1 MNTTITIG
9 ENQLDFYKYN
19 TVIVGS
25 GAAGFNAALR
35 LHTYGQKDIAL
46 ITDHLLAGTSRN
58 TGSDKQTYYKLTL
71 AGDKGDSVYE
81 MAQTLFQGGCVDGD
95 IALTEAS
102 LSAQSFLHLVELG
115 VPFPRNQ
122 YGEFVG
128 YKTDHDPRARGTS
141 IGPYT
146 SKVMTECLETACRE
160 KNIELLSGYQV
171 IKVLKDKGK
180 VLGLLCY
187 NLKSTGTRPKFSVF
201 SCKNVVY
208 ATGGPAGIYAN
219 TVYPHGHYGA
229 SGVALQ
235 AGIKGKNLTEWQFGL
250 ASVKPKWNVSGT
262 YMQALPKFISTNQ
275 DGSDEIEFLPEYF
288 DDKYKMLSLVF
299 LKGYQWPFDV
309 NKIENGSSLIDLLVY
324 NEINIRNRRVFLDYR
339 ENPMNMDIDFELLD
353 KEAYSYLKNTGA
365 TFGKPI
371 DRLMAMNQPAVNF
384 YKDKGVDLSTTPLEV
399 SLCAQHN
406 NGGLGVDN
414 WWQTNLEGFFAVG
427 EVACTHGVYRPG
439 GSALNSGQVGS
450 TRAALY
456 ISEHREGE
464 PEPYDEW
471 SLDVID
477 EIKAEIELPNKIL
490 GGTDTLK
497 TVWSDVTRQMT
508 DCGGMIRD
516 INSIGKAIEKVKN
529 IILNFDEVVKISEL
543 KNLSR
548 VYRLKDIVI
557 AQYVYLSAME
567 DYIKMGGHSR
577 GSALYSNPDG
587 KLPHKALGDIF
598 KYILDSGQKSDMVQE
613 IKLDYKILQNE
624 ISWRKVRGIPRP
636 DYTFENVWRS
646 YRENRNIV

>member
-1 MNTTITIG
+1 
-9 ENQLDFYKYN
+9 
-19 TVIVGS
+19 
-25 GAAGFNAALR
+25 
-35 LHTYGQKDIAL
+35 
-46 ITDHLLAGTSRN
+46 
-58 TGSDKQTYYKLTL
+58 
-71 AGDKGDSVYE
+71 
-81 MAQTLFQGGCVDGD
+81 
-95 IALTEAS
+95 
-102 LSAQSFLHLVELG
+102 
-115 VPFPRNQ
+115 
-122 YGEFVG
+122 
-128 YKTDHDPRARGTS
+128 
-141 IGPYT
+141 
-146 SKVMTECLETACRE
+146 
-160 KNIELLSGYQV
+160 
-171 IKVLKDKGK
+171 
-180 VLGLLCY
+180 
-187 NLKSTGTRPKFSVF
+187 
-201 SCKNVVY
+201 
-208 ATGGPAGIYAN
+208 
-219 TVYPHGHYGA
+219 
-229 SGVALQ
+229 
-235 AGIKGKNLTEWQFGL
+235 
-250 ASVKPKWNVSGT
+250 
-262 YMQALPKFISTNQ
+262 MQALPKFISTNQ

-567 DYIKMGGHSR
+567 DYIKMGGQSR

-587 KLPHKALGDIF
+587 KLPHEALGDIF
-598 KYILDSGQKSDMVQE
+598 KYILDLGQKSDMVQE
-613 IKLDYKILQNE
+613 IRLNYKELQNE